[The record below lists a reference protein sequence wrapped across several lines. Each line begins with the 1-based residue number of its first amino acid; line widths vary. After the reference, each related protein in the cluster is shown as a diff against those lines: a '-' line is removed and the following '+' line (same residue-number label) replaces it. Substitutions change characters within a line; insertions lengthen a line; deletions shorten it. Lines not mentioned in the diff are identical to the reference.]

1 MAFIRLEPL
10 LTNELHFCYA
20 DIFAL
25 SEGAGFDRV
34 EYSIQFFRKN
44 CDEMLLAAKQKY
56 KAVGCLAVFG
66 GMSEVQTDFFKDKK
80 SGSDSD
86 RPPAPGRCGIIMM
99 IMMP

>member
-10 LTNELHFCYA
+10 LTNELHFYYA

-34 EYSIQFFRKN
+34 EYSIQIFREN
-44 CDEMLLAAKQKY
+44 CDEMLMAAKQKY

-66 GMSEVQTDFFKDKK
+66 GMSEVQTDFLKIKK
-80 SGSDSD
+80 VVRTRTMRR
-86 RPPAPGRCGIIMM
+86 RPGVAVNMM